1 MEFTLLWAAL
11 TGVGLLW
18 VGTRIWPDGLPNRPA
33 DGLIGAAAGG
43 LLLGR
48 LAAMILQ
55 GTNPILHPGDILIV
69 RGGVHTGIATLGA
82 IAIYLWSVKG
92 QTRYLDASAAAA
104 LLGLAGW
111 HAGCV
116 WRGACLGTA
125 ADLPWAWSIPESSVT
140 RHPVEIYAAIGLGI
154 ATLIVARLPHRLWLR
169 GGVAL
174 ASASAVRLATE
185 PLRLTLT
192 GGPVVWYLAGLVI
205 GIALAVVGSRISP
218 QASPDAT

>member
-1 MEFTLLWAAL
+1 MEFSLLWAAL

-18 VGTRIWPDGLPNRPA
+18 VGTRAWPDGLPDRPA
-33 DGLIGAAAGG
+33 DRLIGAAAGG

-48 LAAMILQ
+48 LLAMILQ
-55 GTNPILHPGDILIV
+55 GTNPVLHPGDILIV
-69 RGGVHTGIATLGA
+69 RGGVHAGTATLAAIAT
-82 IAIYLWSVKG
+82 YLWSVKG
-92 QTRYLDASAAAA
+92 QMRYLDASAAAA

-125 ADLPWAWSIPESSVT
+125 TELSWALSIPGSSVT

-154 ATLIVARLPHRLWLR
+154 AALIVSRLPHRMWLR

-192 GGPVVWYLAGLVI
+192 GGPVAWYVAGLVV
-205 GIALAVVGSRISP
+205 GAAIAVIGSRISP
-218 QASPDAT
+218 QASPGPT